1 MQLKTILVHDYNNSM
16 FFRDELTVCVMTDVL
31 LPGKTTELHPMGKS
45 GLQINASITVASTII
60 LL

>member
-1 MQLKTILVHDYNNSM
+1 MHDYNIM

-45 GLQINASITVASTII
+45 GLQINASMIIASTINI
-60 LL
+60 K